1 MGARPNFMK
10 VAPIHR
16 AFQKY
21 KDSIQHFI
29 VHTGQHYD
37 QAMSK
42 VFFVDLELPN
52 PNVYLGVGSASHA
65 QQTAKIMME
74 FENVVEEQQPD
85 LVVVVGDV
93 NSTLA
98 CSLVAAKMGVRV
110 AHIEAGLRSFD
121 RRMPE
126 EINRLVT
133 DSIADYLFVSEPSGM
148 ENLKHEGIDDK
159 KIFFV
164 GNVMIDSLVH
174 YREKAKKSDVPKTLG
189 LNSQK
194 YVLVTIHRPSNVDHK
209 MNLQQV
215 FSVLQK
221 LAERMTVVFPI
232 HPRTRKMLG
241 QFGMEDSVKA
251 TPNLILTEPLGYL
264 DFLSLMESAALL
276 ITDSGGIQEETTY
289 LQIPCLTLRE
299 NTERPIT
306 IEVGTNQL
314 CGSDLGSVV
323 QKSFEVMDG
332 KAKNGSIPELWDGR
346 AAQRITEIIATKV

>member
-1 MGARPNFMK
+1 MK
-10 VAPIHR
+10 VAPLHR
-16 AFQKY
+16 SFHKH
-21 KDSIQHFI
+21 KDSIEHFI

-37 QAMSK
+37 PAMSK
-42 VFFVDLELPN
+42 VFFDDLELPN
-52 PNVYLGVGSASHA
+52 PNVYLGVGSGSHA

-74 FENVVEEQQPD
+74 FEKVVDQQRPD

-133 DSIADYLFVSEPSGM
+133 DAIADFLFVSEPSGVK
-148 ENLKHEGIDDK
+148 NLKREGIDER

-164 GNVMIDSLVH
+164 GNVMIDSLVY
-174 YREKAKKSDVPKTLG
+174 YREKAKRSDIPKTLG
-189 LNSQK
+189 LSVRQ
-194 YVLVTIHRPSNVDHK
+194 YVLVTIHRPSNVDK
-209 MNLQQV
+209 QATLQQV
-215 FSVLQK
+215 FSVLQQ
-221 LAERMTVVFPI
+221 LAGRMTVVFPI

-241 QFGMEDSVKA
+241 QFGMEESVRA
-251 TPNLILTEPLGYL
+251 TPNLVLTEPLGYL

-276 ITDSGGIQEETTY
+276 ITDSGGIQEETTF
-289 LQIPCLTLRE
+289 LKIPCLTLRE

-314 CGSDLGSVV
+314 CGSNLESVV
-323 QKSFEVMDG
+323 SKSFEVMDG
-332 KAKNGSIPELWDGR
+332 KAKRGTIPELWDGH
-346 AAQRITEIIATKV
+346 AAERTTEILSLRV